1 MKIRALFCLN
11 DPASV
16 LMEHKCLAFCGR
28 SFRPGANHLPQ
39 GHGAIAMKTLR
50 SFTMK
55 TMMAL
60 ILAASFSLPAIA
72 TAQTSQSNPNF
83 SQGKQAPVLSDGA
96 STGYNSYG
104 QR

>member
-1 MKIRALFCLN
+1 
-11 DPASV
+11 
-16 LMEHKCLAFCGR
+16 
-28 SFRPGANHLPQ
+28 
-39 GHGAIAMKTLR
+39 
-50 SFTMK
+50 MK